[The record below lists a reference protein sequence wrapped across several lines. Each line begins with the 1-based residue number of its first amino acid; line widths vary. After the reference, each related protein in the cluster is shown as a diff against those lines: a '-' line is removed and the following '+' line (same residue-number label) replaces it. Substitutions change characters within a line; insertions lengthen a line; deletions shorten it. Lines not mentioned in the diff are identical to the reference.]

1 MSIQLDSML
10 DKKATITGVA
20 RNARMGAVVVTD
32 DRTPIY
38 LDGVDS
44 WDDTDLDGQRVEVSG
59 TLRRRSIAPQATV
72 DADGAVSHG
81 MDGADNYVLENAS
94 WKAA

>member
-20 RNARMGAVVVTD
+20 GNARMGAVVLTD

-38 LDGVDS
+38 IDGLES
-44 WDDTDLDGQRVEVSG
+44 WADTDLAGQQVEVSG
-59 TLRRRSIAPQATV
+59 TLRSRSLAPQATV

-81 MDGADNYVLENAS
+81 MDGASSYVLENAS